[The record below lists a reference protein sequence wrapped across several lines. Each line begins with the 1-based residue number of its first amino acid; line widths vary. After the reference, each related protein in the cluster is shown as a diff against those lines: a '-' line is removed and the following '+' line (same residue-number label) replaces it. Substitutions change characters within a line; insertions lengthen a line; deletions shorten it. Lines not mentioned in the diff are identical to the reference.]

1 MPLIRLDQLD
11 DPRLEVYRNL
21 KKTNVTRSTGEFITE
36 GKKPTGVLLQSDFEV
51 KSVLASEKHVDVM
64 TPFLVGRREDVPL
77 FVLPHALCQI
87 LVGFQFHTGVL
98 GCGVRKPTPKI
109 SELVRPGERQLFVI
123 CPSTENRDNLGAI
136 IRIAAAFGVSGIFLG
151 KGCCEVFVRRTI
163 RVSMGYALSIPIV
176 EAGADLPSLVKQ
188 LHDEHNV
195 EVVAS
200 TLDENADALAS
211 ASVDANRS
219 CALVV
224 GNEDAGLNSDWIELC
239 DRVVTIPMHGGIDS
253 LNVSVAAGILLHHFA
268 GSP

>member
-1 MPLIRLDQLD
+1 MQLIRLDKLD

-21 KKTNVTRSTGEFITE
+21 KKTNVTRWTGEFITE
-36 GKKPTGVLLQSDFEV
+36 GKKPTVRLLQSDFEV
-51 KSVLASEKHVDVM
+51 TSVLASEKHVDVVE
-64 TPFLVGRREDVPL
+64 PYLVGRRADVPL
-77 FVLPHALCQI
+77 YVMPHTMCQI
-87 LVGFQFHTGVL
+87 LVGFQFHAGVL
-98 GCGVRKPTPKI
+98 GCGVRKPTPKV
-109 SELVRPGERQLFVI
+109 SELIRPGERQLFVI

-151 KGCCEVFVRRTI
+151 KGCCEAFVRRTI

-176 EAGADLPSLVKQ
+176 EAGANLPSLVKE

-195 EVVAS
+195 ELVGSA
-200 TLDENADALAS
+200 LDENAEVLAN
-211 ASVDANRS
+211 ADVDSERS
-219 CALVV
+219 CAILL